1 VERSTRT
8 FARSRLLAL
17 IVVFASLQPAHAAP
31 PLPALGAD
39 LAGLTVSGVSS
50 GGHMAVQFQV
60 AHSRLV
66 QGAGVI
72 AGGPYYCAEGSIWQA
87 LTSCMS
93 PSAWAPLPEPGELRT
108 RAEAVARTGR
118 IDPLAGLRDDRVW
131 LFSGGRDTVVKPP
144 VMDSLAAFYTSWL
157 TPEAIQ
163 YVKWPDAAHAMISVA
178 DPQPNA
184 CSSSQTPYIN
194 RCGDLDAA
202 GQMLTH
208 LLGPLQ
214 APATADGDTL
224 SFDQRP
230 FVDGKAIDA
239 SLADEAYLHVPHAC
253 RQVACRIHV
262 VFHGCRQSATQIG
275 RRFVDGAGYNRWANS
290 NRLLILYPQTTP
302 RHGPG
307 WGSWTWISNP
317 FGCWDWW
324 GYSSP
329 DYHTRDGAQIKAV
342 RAMLERLAAPR
353 ERFSQQGG
361 DRGADDGALRQDER
375 PRILP

>member
-1 VERSTRT
+1 MTGLFT
-8 FARSRLLAL
+8 RSRLAAL
-17 IVVFASLQPAHAAP
+17 IIVCVLLQPTHAAP

-39 LAGLTVSGVSS
+39 LTGLTVSGVSS
-50 GGHMAVQFQV
+50 GGQMAVQFQV

-66 QGAGVI
+66 QGVGVI

-93 PSAWAPLPEPGELRT
+93 PSSWAPLPAAEELRA
-108 RAEAVARTGR
+108 RAETVARSGR

-131 LFSGGRDTVVKPP
+131 LFSGGQDTVVKPP
-144 VMDSLAAFYTSWL
+144 VMDSLAAFYSSWL
-157 TPEAIQ
+157 PPEAIQ
-163 YVKWPDAAHAMISVA
+163 YVKRADAAHAMISVA
-178 DPQPNA
+178 DPQANA
-184 CSSSQTPYIN
+184 CGSSQTPYIN
-194 RCGDLDAA
+194 RCGDFDAA
-202 GQMLTH
+202 GQLLAH

-214 APATADGDTL
+214 APATAGGDTV
-224 SFDQRP
+224 SFDQQP
-230 FVDGKAIDA
+230 FVTGKAIDA
-239 SLADEAYLHVPHAC
+239 SLADEAYLHVPHVC

-262 VFHGCRQSATQIG
+262 VFHGCRQSTAQIG
-275 RRFVDGAGYNRWANS
+275 RRFVDRAGYKRWANS

-307 WGSWTWISNP
+307 WGSWTWINNP

-324 GYSSP
+324 GYSGP

-353 ERFSQQGG
+353 EPFSQPAG
-361 DRGADDGALRQDER
+361 DRGSDNGARRQDER